1 MIQRLI
7 SEDLLLPLHFEN
19 IPNYQYI
26 DENYKNLYYDPD
38 NAYSV
43 PYMFGMVGVIYNS
56 GIVAEEDIGSWDL
69 MWNEK
74 YTGKILQFNNPRD
87 AFGTAMYWQGIDVN
101 TEDTAQWEIAL
112 AKLQE
117 QAANAAAVQ
126 RENDRLRDL
135 VELQKEHPDYKLV
148 DGYIIGRSSVDWTS
162 TLTVNVGKRS
172 GVDVGMVAITANG
185 EVVGLVT
192 EAGTNYAVIK
202 TVLDSSLEIS
212 ASSAT
217 SGYSGMVQGAYT
229 SDLSGKLRMDY
240 ISSLAVIR
248 NNDQVV
254 TAGSTVY
261 PRGLL
266 LGRIIDAGFNDTG
279 VAKFAILEPAADI
292 EGLEQVFILTEFDG
306 E

>member
-1 MIQRLI
+1 MKYFFTTKVKVVLVTA
-7 SEDLLLPLHFEN
+7 LLL
-19 IPNYQYI
+19 
-26 DENYKNLYYDPD
+26 
-38 NAYSV
+38 
-43 PYMFGMVGVIYNS
+43 
-56 GIVAEEDIGSWDL
+56 
-69 MWNEK
+69 
-74 YTGKILQFNNPRD
+74 
-87 AFGTAMYWQGIDVN
+87 TA
-101 TEDTAQWEIAL
+101 AL
-112 AKLQE
+112 AVISSLTGMNPGDLFVKGVLTPLRTGVSTLTDRAEQFYGYLFRYEALLAENQALKAELAQLQE
-117 QAANAAAVQ
+117 DAANSAAVQ

-135 VELQKEHPDYKLV
+135 VELRKKHPDYELV
-148 DGYIIGRSSVDWTS
+148 DSYVIGRSSLDWTS

-192 EAGTNYAVIK
+192 EAGPNYAVVK

-279 VAKFAILEPAADI
+279 VAKFAIPEPAADI
-292 EGLEQVFILTEFDG
+292 EGIEQVFILTQFDG